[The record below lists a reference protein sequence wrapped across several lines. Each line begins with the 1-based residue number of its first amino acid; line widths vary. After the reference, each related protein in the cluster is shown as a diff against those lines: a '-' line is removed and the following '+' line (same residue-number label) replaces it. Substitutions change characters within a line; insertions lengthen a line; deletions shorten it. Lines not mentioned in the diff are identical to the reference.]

1 MNGKSGL
8 FPSNFV
14 EELETTG
21 EEPEPK
27 NTSAN
32 VTGNSTVTNPDRD
45 TGREFLLQLAQCWVG
60 WDFGKRCARLCGQ
73 DGTPSLDNGRRNTDL
88 ILNYT
93 KLKYY

>member
-45 TGREFLLQLAQCWVG
+45 GLGVSTTASSGLGG
-60 WDFGKRCARLCGQ
+60 WDFRKQCTRLGGQ